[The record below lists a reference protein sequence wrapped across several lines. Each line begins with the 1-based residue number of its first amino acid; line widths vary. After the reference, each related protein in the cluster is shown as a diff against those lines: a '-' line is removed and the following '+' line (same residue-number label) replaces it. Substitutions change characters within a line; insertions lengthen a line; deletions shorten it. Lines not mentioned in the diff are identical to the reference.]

1 MVDAL
6 HIMLGVLLVAS
17 LAAILLYA
25 LAFFALASWTV
36 LAGSR
41 RDPLADELDR
51 FLAEIAT
58 PGPAGAP
65 PEQPLPGWPSG
76 VLPDRTARDEDEGAG
91 PLAAGRR
98 P

>member
-51 FLAEIAT
+51 FLA
-58 PGPAGAP
+58 
-65 PEQPLPGWPSG
+65 
-76 VLPDRTARDEDEGAG
+76 
-91 PLAAGRR
+91 
-98 P
+98 